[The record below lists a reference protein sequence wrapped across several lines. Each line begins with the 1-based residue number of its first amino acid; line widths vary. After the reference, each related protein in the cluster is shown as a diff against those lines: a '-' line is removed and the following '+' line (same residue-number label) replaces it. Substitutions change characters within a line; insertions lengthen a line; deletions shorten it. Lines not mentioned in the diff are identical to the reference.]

1 MFYNEWKDIYYK
13 IAEDL
18 KIKYEEDK
26 KSTFI
31 LNNILENNS
40 NLYSLKKF
48 RELIED
54 KEIIIFGAGPSIENS
69 LKKYQDFIKNKVL
82 IAADGATS
90 VLLNSNILPDIIITD
105 LDGKISDQIKANSLG
120 AIVVIHAHGNNMDV
134 IKKNVPKFKGKII
147 GTTQI
152 NPVEFKN
159 IFNFGGF
166 TYSDRA
172 VYIANH
178 LKAAKIYLF
187 GFDFDG
193 SIGKYSFSNNKNR
206 DQKYKKL
213 KWCKLL
219 IDNLMISNKNI
230 LFL

>member
-1 MFYNEWKDIYYK
+1 M
-13 IAEDL
+13 
-18 KIKYEEDK
+18 IKNQLLDK

-82 IAADGATS
+82 IAADGVTS
-90 VLLNSNILPDIIITD
+90 ALLNINILPDIIITD

-120 AIVVIHAHGNNMDV
+120 SLLVIHAHGDNIDV
-134 IKKNVPKFKGKII
+134 IKKNVPKFKGNII

-152 NPVEFKN
+152 NPADFKN
-159 IFNFGGF
+159 VFNFGGF
-166 TYSDRA
+166 TDGDRA
-172 VYIANH
+172 VYIADH
-178 LKAAKIYLF
+178 FKAAKIYLF

-193 SIGKYSFSNNKNR
+193 SIGKYSFSNNKNM
-206 DQKYKKL
+206 DQKFKKL
-213 KWCKLL
+213 KWCKVL
-219 IDNLMISNKNI
+219 IDNLMSFNNNI